1 MILKER
7 DNTPALDIFNKAGAA
22 AEEQMGFYLRR
33 AFADKKT
40 IFVINDLR
48 IEYEGDAAQCDHAI
62 VHPYGL
68 IIIESKSVAGKVSI
82 NEHAEWTR
90 WFAERPQGMPS
101 PIHQAR
107 RQGEFLR
114 AHLNRHCEQLRERIG
129 PFGLFGQA
137 RFGSM
142 PLDILVSI
150 SDQGII
156 ERPKNTPLSEVHKA
170 DQICRAAVEIID
182 GYHQAQKLTSLDF
195 ERKGYVFS
203 GDEAERIA
211 KFLVTSHRPRRTS
224 PAPSGAKPATQLTT
238 KPPTKPSIQPAVSS
252 GQTATQ
258 NLAEPK
264 IQTAPKPI
272 IQPTTKPGNKPA
284 TKPTAKPAA
293 KQCCRSCQSPEMRIE
308 YGKYGYYFKC
318 LACDGNT
325 PINAT
330 CPTCTIKRRIRKS
343 GECFW
348 AECEKCNNSE
358 LYWENL
364 LPK

>member
-7 DNTPALDIFNKAGAA
+7 DNTVAQDIFSKAGSA

-33 AFADKKT
+33 AFAEKKT

-48 IEYEGDAAQCDHAI
+48 IEHEGDAAQCDHAI
-62 VHPYGL
+62 VHPYGI

-82 NEHAEWTR
+82 NEHGEWTR
-90 WFAERPQGMPS
+90 WFAERSQGMPS
-101 PIHQAR
+101 PILQAR
-107 RQGEFLR
+107 RQGEFFR
-114 AHLNRHCEQLRERIG
+114 SHLNRHCEQLLDRAG

-137 RFGSM
+137 RFGGM
-142 PLDILVSI
+142 PLDVLVSI

-156 ERPKNTPLSEVHKA
+156 ERPKNTPLPEVHKA
-170 DQICRAAVEIID
+170 DQICRVAMEIMD
-182 GYHQAQKLTSLDF
+182 GYHQAQSLLSLDF
-195 ERKGYVFS
+195 ERKGYVFTKT
-203 GDEAERIA
+203 ELERVV

-224 PAPSGAKPATQLTT
+224 PAPGGAKLATQ
-238 KPPTKPSIQPAVSS
+238 PTIKPSIQPAVSP
-252 GQTATQ
+252 GQTATL
-258 NLAEPK
+258 NLAQPK
-264 IQTAPKPI
+264 IQTAPKPV
-272 IQPTTKPGNKPA
+272 IQPMTKPVNKPA
-284 TKPTAKPAA
+284 AEPTSKPVA
-293 KQCCRSCQSPEMRIE
+293 KQCCRSCQSSEMRIE

-330 CPTCTIKRRIRKS
+330 CPTCTVKRRIRKS

-358 LYWENL
+358 LYWENT